1 MTKLNLQKIIV
12 KNIFVRLI
20 IITISTLLLLLPI
33 SIVLFYK
40 GVEHIQN
47 NVGSFFNKRLALL
60 PVIIII
66 LIIEISLL
74 VVWISR
80 YFTFKKIT
88 FPNEES
94 KTVYCKKIFSIKI
107 FSTIGLK
114 IKTEHTTLL
123 YILSKD
129 NESLDSLKKELLHKT
144 ILLKCYQNT
153 NIIKRI
159 DKKSIQPK

>member
-74 VVWISR
+74 VVSLIIYSLGILSGVLLMMSS
-80 YFTFKKIT
+80 FF
-88 FPNEES
+88 EAQS
-94 KTVYCKKIFSIKI
+94 KYSKLRKQYDKTSI
-107 FSTIGLK
+107 GADDAEDK
-114 IKTEHTTLL
+114 IKLLENKIQTLE
-123 YILSKD
+123 IA
-129 NESLDSLKKELLHKT
+129 LKKQMEK
-144 ILLKCYQNT
+144 
-153 NIIKRI
+153 
-159 DKKSIQPK
+159 